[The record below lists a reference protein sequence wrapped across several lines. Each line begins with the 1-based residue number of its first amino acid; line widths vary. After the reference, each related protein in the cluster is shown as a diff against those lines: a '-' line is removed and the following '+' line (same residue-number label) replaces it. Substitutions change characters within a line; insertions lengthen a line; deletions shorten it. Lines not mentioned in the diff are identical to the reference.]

1 MHLSSESKKEALLIP
16 FHTFRYLFQ
25 SNINHLAFQIG
36 FNTIFFVYF
45 QPGDHIEKLNNVN
58 VVGKRHYEVARLL
71 KDIPTNS
78 TFTLRLIEPM
88 KSGFQGIG
96 PRNASRGGNKK
107 GYGTGKETLRFK
119 ANGNAAV
126 EEQVR
131 GSTFKYQIRISS
143 ALQTFALFF
152 SFHSHS
158 EARWNDTNGH
168 WQHKCTSRQFYGY
181 QWFRTGRTGTPKLYK

>member
-1 MHLSSESKKEALLIP
+1 MK
-16 FHTFRYLFQ
+16 
-25 SNINHLAFQIG
+25 
-36 FNTIFFVYF
+36 F
-45 QPGDHIEKLNNVN
+45 QPGDHIEKLNNVI

-96 PRNASRGGNKK
+96 PRNGTRGGNKK

-126 EEQVR
+126 EEQV
-131 GSTFKYQIRISS
+131 KIRENQSLLLVS
-143 ALQTFALFF
+143 
-152 SFHSHS
+152 
-158 EARWNDTNGH
+158 
-168 WQHKCTSRQFYGY
+168 
-181 QWFRTGRTGTPKLYK
+181 